1 MIEVPTGRVCGTH
14 WPGLGSVRGVLGAM
28 PGQDT
33 QKNQGRVLV
42 GKLKWATLKPLSLD
56 GRTESTLQTHPSSR
70 HRLPRAHEGEPALIL
85 LDPPGSH

>member
-56 GRTESTLQTHPSSR
+56 GRTESTLQTFIPA
-70 HRLPRAHEGEPALIL
+70 PDTVFPEPTRVSW
-85 LDPPGSH
+85 P